1 MIKTLKSFDLKDKNI
16 LIRADFN
23 VPINNQV
30 VTNNF
35 RIKSSLSTIK
45 TCLDSGASI
54 TLMSHLGRPNGK
66 RCDDLSLV
74 PVGEELA
81 SLLEM
86 PIKFSDDCIST
97 DSIDTSIS
105 LKAGEIHLLENLRF
119 HPGEESNDYEFSSR
133 LSRHGQIFIND
144 AFGTAHRSHS
154 SNIGVVPY
162 FKNAGIG
169 WLMDKEINYLTQLIR
184 KPNKP
189 LTLVLGGAK
198 IGTKLKLIE
207 NFLNIANNII
217 IGGGMAFT
225 FLKALGKDVGG
236 SLVDDAMI
244 STAKNIMSKAR
255 AEGVRIVLPVDVM
268 CSQSLDNIE
277 EEGPFFIEHIGDK
290 LMGLDIGPKSV
301 ERFKRILDKS
311 ETILWNG
318 PMGVFEKEEFE
329 YGTKEIAKYLAIC
342 AENDNSIIIGGGD
355 TAAAVEYFGLIKDMT
370 HVSTGGGA
378 SLELLCGKIL
388 PALSILEI

>member
-119 HPGEESNDYEFSSR
+119 HSAEESNDYEFSSR

-277 EEGPFFIEHIGDK
+277 EEGPFFIEDIGDK

-301 ERFKRILDKS
+301 EKFKRILDKS

-378 SLELLCGKIL
+378 SLELLCGRIL
-388 PALSILEI
+388 PALSILER

>member
-301 ERFKRILDKS
+301 EKFKRILDKS

-388 PALSILEI
+388 PALSILER

>member
-277 EEGPFFIEHIGDK
+277 EEGPFFIEDIGDK

-301 ERFKRILDKS
+301 EKFKRILDKS

-388 PALSILEI
+388 PALSILER